1 MFRNSVVRNTLFM
14 MISVILLAA
23 ALAFVAH
30 TGLNGLLTAVETT
43 TSRVLEE
50 QARNEVAYYNQAT
63 DAFGQSMADYLAWIA
78 SAPLWNMDTAE
89 LAAFAS
95 GVLNIPDILS
105 AVVKD
110 EKGVIVAGELM
121 LGARAEGSR
130 FRGFRSPIMRE
141 GRRIGSAEVVM
152 NTARMEQIQQKSVA
166 TRETLLNS
174 FKTDT
179 HAAESSVRFRTM
191 LLTSAVLSLF
201 ILLNTLVIVGFFAP
215 LRAITRAISRFA
227 DADIFSLSRGG
238 VATGETLSRSTP
250 ALGEALDRFKGEL
263 DQKVPVRG
271 NYDFALLSGALM
283 TMADLVRTRIRVQEA
298 VTDMLNVVAV
308 SATKEDLAWN
318 FLRLIMKETGSCMAA
333 FYIRNET
340 RPDTMD
346 LVASAGLPPESIGSF
361 SAESLEGQFGA
372 PILGNEVHVL
382 AVPDSDAFA
391 LNTIAGRFRPARIL
405 TMPIT
410 VRGEPAA
417 LFTMS
422 SFTDYPEEYT
432 LAFSIVRE
440 GLNAAMANLLAG
452 ERERTLLQDLQ
463 GANQELAAQSEELEF
478 QARELEAQNVE
489 LNIQRSKS
497 EKASKLKTE
506 FLSNMSHELRTPLNS
521 ILALSRVM
529 RSETAERLTQEELD
543 YLGIIEKNGKSL
555 LALING
561 ILDLS
566 RIEAGREELHLKETQ
581 VGRLL
586 METAEGVRPLAR
598 EKGIFIECHIDQG
611 LPPVITD
618 EDKLRRV
625 IINLVGNAMKFTDT
639 GGVTLHAT
647 AEKDGVRID
656 VEDTGIGIEEEE
668 LPHIFDEFRQSDG
681 SRARRFEGTGLGLAI
696 VKKIADILG
705 IEIQVESRPGAG
717 SRFTLLVD
725 LQPRS
730 GDAEALLS
738 DDRDRATVPLIYI
751 IDDNTVEAMQLRRTL
766 EQNGFK
772 VSIFRDGQE
781 SLDAMESNQPDGLIL
796 DLDMPGLDGFSFLK
810 ELRRLGRSVPV
821 LLMTARVLKPRDTR
835 VFNEL
840 GVRFLALKG
849 DVRPEELV
857 SKARALTSR
866 EA

>member
-30 TGLNGLLTAVETT
+30 NGLNGLLTAVETT

-78 SAPLWNMDTAE
+78 SVPLWNMETAE

-130 FRGFRSPIMRE
+130 FRGFRSPIMHE

-152 NTARMEQIQQKSVA
+152 NTARMEQIQQKSEA

-179 HAAESSVRFRTM
+179 HAAERSVRFRTM

-201 ILLNTLVIVGFFAP
+201 ILLNTLVIVGFCA

-227 DADIFSLSRGG
+227 DVDIFSLSRGG

-361 SAESLEGQFGA
+361 STEFLEGQFGA

-382 AVPDSDAFA
+382 AVPDSAAFA
-391 LNTIAGRFRPARIL
+391 LNTIAGRFRPTRIL

-463 GANQELAAQSEELEF
+463 AANQELAAQSEELEF

-497 EKASKLKTE
+497 DKASKLKTE

-529 RSETAERLTQEELD
+529 RSETAERLTREEQD

-618 EDKLRRV
+618 EDSC
-625 IINLVGNAMKFTDT
+625 VG
-639 GGVTLHAT
+639 
-647 AEKDGVRID
+647 
-656 VEDTGIGIEEEE
+656 
-668 LPHIFDEFRQSDG
+668 
-681 SRARRFEGTGLGLAI
+681 
-696 VKKIADILG
+696 
-705 IEIQVESRPGAG
+705 
-717 SRFTLLVD
+717 
-725 LQPRS
+725 
-730 GDAEALLS
+730 
-738 DDRDRATVPLIYI
+738 
-751 IDDNTVEAMQLRRTL
+751 
-766 EQNGFK
+766 
-772 VSIFRDGQE
+772 
-781 SLDAMESNQPDGLIL
+781 
-796 DLDMPGLDGFSFLK
+796 
-810 ELRRLGRSVPV
+810 
-821 LLMTARVLKPRDTR
+821 
-835 VFNEL
+835 
-840 GVRFLALKG
+840 
-849 DVRPEELV
+849 
-857 SKARALTSR
+857 
-866 EA
+866 